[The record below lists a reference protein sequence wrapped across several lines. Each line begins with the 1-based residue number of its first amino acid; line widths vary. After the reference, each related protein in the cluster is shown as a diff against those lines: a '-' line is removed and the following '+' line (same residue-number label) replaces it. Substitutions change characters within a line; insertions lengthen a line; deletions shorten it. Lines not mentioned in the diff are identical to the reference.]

1 MSGATIWHNPK
12 CSTSRKTLELLREHG
27 IEPRIVEYLKMPP
40 TRAELKK
47 LLAAAGLDA
56 RGAMRKKEAPYRDLG
71 LDDPKLGESAL
82 LDAMVTNPILIER
95 PLVRTEK
102 GVRLARPVEKVL
114 EILP

>member
-1 MSGATIWHNPK
+1 MGDTTIWHNPK
-12 CSTSRKTLELLREHG
+12 CSTSRKTLALLREHG
-27 IEPRIVEYLKMPP
+27 IEPRIVEYLKAPP

-71 LDDPKLGESAL
+71 LDNPKLSESTL
-82 LDAMVTNPILIER
+82 LDAMVANPILIER
-95 PLVRTEK
+95 PLVQTGK